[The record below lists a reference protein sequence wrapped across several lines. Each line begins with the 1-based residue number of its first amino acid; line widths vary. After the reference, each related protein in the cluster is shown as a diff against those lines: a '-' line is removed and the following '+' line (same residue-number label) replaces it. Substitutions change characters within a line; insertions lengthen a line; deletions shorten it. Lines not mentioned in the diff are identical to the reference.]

1 MPFVQEATLK
11 ILKQHA
17 ALTDKT
23 IIRPRMQPSK
33 DDASVKAAPHG
44 HPIGFHEAVFNE
56 VAMARGDAGAR
67 DLLRSNSHQ
76 IEDVLVSDGGIVQ
89 DIDQPDDLALGQGKI
104 SPRRQ
109 LE

>member
-1 MPFVQEATLK
+1 
-11 ILKQHA
+11 
-17 ALTDKT
+17 
-23 IIRPRMQPSK
+23 
-33 DDASVKAAPHG
+33 
-44 HPIGFHEAVFNE
+44 
-56 VAMARGDAGAR
+56 MAQGDAGAR

-89 DIDQPDDLALGQGKI
+89 DIDQPDDLELGQGKI